1 MNLSV
6 SFTEMSLFTPESSNY
21 ASSSLVVKGL
31 CICLSAN
38 MLGHQLAD
46 VSTRSSPLIPWECLG
61 ILYAIRGASRGIR
74 FKNAVGTF
82 DILGLGDCSV
92 ATLMRLWMQGNNF
105 KPLEARPHWS
115 AKCRSQGH
123 IFRHLD
129 RELVCLGTC
138 GLDSW
143 KDSQSF
149 EEWSERGL
157 DLELDLDSI
166 PSSATSS
173 YSALTQWFLSKA
185 LVSSS
190 VKCRGAEPE
199 CALGLPG
206 LLVKY
211 SDAPVPP
218 QTKGNNFQWARPRHL
233 CILLIFIVVKYTKH
247 NIYHFKVCSSVTL
260 NALLCN
266 LHCNIFL
273 ELFPSSQT
281 EAVYL
286 LSSNSSFS
294 FSCSPW

>member
-1 MNLSV
+1 M
-6 SFTEMSLFTPESSNY
+6 F
-21 ASSSLVVKGL
+21 
-31 CICLSAN
+31 
-38 MLGHQLAD
+38 
-46 VSTRSSPLIPWECLG
+46 STWGSPLILWECLG

-74 FKNAVGTF
+74 FKNTVGIF
-82 DILGLGDCSV
+82 DIWGLGVCSV

-105 KPLEARPHWS
+105 KPLEARPHS
-115 AKCRSQGH
+115 GAKCRSQV
-123 IFRHLD
+123 IFSGIKT
-129 RELVCLGTC
+129 ELVCLGTC
-138 GLDSW
+138 GLDSC

-157 DLELDLDSI
+157 DLELDLESI

-173 YSALTQWFLSKA
+173 YSTFTQFFLSKA

-199 CALGLPG
+199 CALKLPG
-206 LLVKY
+206 LFVKY
-211 SDAPVPP
+211 SDAPAPL
-218 QTKGNNFQWARPRHL
+218 QTKGNNFQWARPTHL
-233 CILLIFIVVKYTKH
+233 CFLLIFIVVKYTKH
-247 NIYHFKVCSSVTL
+247 NIYRFKVF
-260 NALLCN
+260 NLLW
-266 LHCNIFL
+266 NIFL